1 MREAEMKPKEKPRSA
16 VGCLKRLLSYF
27 APWRGQLVALLLV
40 CILAIG
46 LDITL
51 PVIMEGCVDALGI
64 AGRTEPVRDQ
74 FFFFFALFL
83 GNVIFSAIMGY
94 LHDILSARIG
104 LYTAAKLREDLF
116 GRILIL
122 PTSLQQQQLSGDLMS
137 RIVSDCDLAARSLS
151 EVLPMLLSSL
161 LAIAGSSF
169 LMLKRSSFLGLL
181 CILSTL
187 ASLFVMGFLSRG
199 LLPRVMERQKALGK
213 LSAHIEE
220 SFRYQRTCLAGGRR
234 EENRRRL
241 EAEAENFYHKSV
253 GALLIESAM
262 EPLMLLFG
270 NLNLVL
276 ILIFGSRLVL
286 QGRMGIG
293 TLQAFI
299 LLSRQFME
307 PVRELS
313 PGLARFWSA
322 LSGAERVFELLDE
335 AAEPSVERL
344 PSGIP
349 ETQEKENVLSFANV
363 SFSYRRRKPVLKGLS
378 LHVAPGEKVA
388 LVGESGVGKTTLMSL
403 LSRLYSSYQGGIYL
417 NGKEIRYIPLPE
429 LRRKVGVVSQE
440 PELMNGTIWENIC
453 YGCEG
458 ATREDAKRIATLLGF
473 DSMVMECKEG
483 YDTILDSKAPPF
495 SQGQLQMLSLSRMVL
510 RAPEVL
516 ILDESTSS
524 IDTNTEALLQKA
536 IYQAM
541 EGRTCLVIAHRLTSI
556 QKMDRIY
563 VLSDGVISEEGTHEE
578 LLAKG
583 GSYAAAY
590 ALRQQGE
597 GSFA

>member
-1 MREAEMKPKEKPRSA
+1 MREVEIKPKEKPRSA
-16 VGCLKRLLSYF
+16 LGCLKRLLSYF
-27 APWRGQLVALLLV
+27 APWRGQLGALLLV
-40 CILAIG
+40 CVLAIL
-46 LDITL
+46 LDIAV
-51 PVIMEGCVDALGI
+51 PVLMEGCVDALGI
-64 AGRTEPVRDQ
+64 AGRTDPVRDR

-83 GNVIFSAIMGY
+83 GDVILSAILGY
-94 LHDILSARIG
+94 LHDILSAKVG
-104 LYTAAKLREDLF
+104 LYTSAKLKEDLF
-116 GRILIL
+116 GRILLI
-122 PTSLQQQQLSGDLMS
+122 PTYAQKQQLSGDLMS
-137 RIVSDCDLAARSLS
+137 RIVSDCDLAAKSLS
-151 EVLPMLLSSL
+151 EVLPMLISSL
-161 LAIAGSSF
+161 LAIIGSSF

-187 ASLFVMGFLSRG
+187 FSLFVMGAISRG

-253 GALLIESAM
+253 GTLLLESAM

-276 ILIFGSRLVL
+276 ILIFGSRQVL
-286 QGRMGIG
+286 LGRMGLG

-322 LSGAERVFELLDE
+322 LSGAERVFEILDE
-335 AAEPSVERL
+335 AVEPS
-344 PSGIP
+344 
-349 ETQEKENVLSFANV
+349 QEKLPGDVAASEEGSILSFKDV
-363 SFSYRRRKPVLKGLS
+363 SFAYRRKRPVLQGLNLQVS
-378 LHVAPGEKVA
+378 SGEHVA

-403 LSRLYSSYQGGIYL
+403 LTRLYSSYQGAIYL
-417 NGKEIRYIPLPE
+417 NGKEIRTLPLEE

-440 PELMNGTIWENIC
+440 PELINGTIWENIC

-458 ATREDAKRIATLLGF
+458 ATREDARRIAILLGL
-473 DSMVMECKEG
+473 DAMVLECKEG

-510 RAPEVL
+510 RGPEVL

-524 IDTNTEALLQKA
+524 IDTETESLLQKA

-541 EGRTCLVIAHRLTSI
+541 EGRTCLFIAHRLTSI
-556 QKMDRIY
+556 KQMDRIC
-563 VLSDGVISEEGTHEE
+563 VMERGVITEEGTHEE
-578 LLAKG
+578 LLKRG

-590 ALRQQGE
+590 ALRRQGE
-597 GSFA
+597 ASLT